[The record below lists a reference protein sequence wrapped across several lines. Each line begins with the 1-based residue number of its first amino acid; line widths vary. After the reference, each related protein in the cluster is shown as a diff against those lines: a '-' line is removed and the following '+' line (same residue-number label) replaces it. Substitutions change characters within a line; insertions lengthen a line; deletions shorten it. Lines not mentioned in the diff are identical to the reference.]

1 MATDGK
7 GSGLIAARRGRAF
20 CPWWHLD
27 VSLLPP
33 LACGGGV
40 IDWRREPGSQGSGS
54 LAGRRHSCH
63 KMQAGRHAVARRQS
77 LKGISIL
84 ALGSL
89 RRWIPRVPAPAK
101 VQS

>member
-1 MATDGK
+1 LATDGK

-40 IDWRREPGSQGSGS
+40 IDWRREPG
-54 LAGRRHSCH
+54 LGRIRHSRLSA
-63 KMQAGRHAVARRQS
+63 KVARWVIRNAS
-77 LKGISIL
+77 RARTHPARCPAVDIR
-84 ALGSL
+84 AT
-89 RRWIPRVPAPAK
+89 RRGDEIGFEA
-101 VQS
+101 